1 MNHKTKPIH
10 AFYQA
15 KERTAFDQGEHD
27 FLQFQAPF
35 IVEPVFHIKSK
46 FFDAS
51 MLHAAAQGSHVSVV
65 RFLLENNAS
74 ISTVNGAH
82 LTAIQI
88 AAENGHLEVVKMLH
102 KAGAVPDQTALHHA
116 AANNRLQVV
125 NFLLEV
131 GVKDECLK
139 CDGSFSWLEKT
150 EEGDQFYDDKHLIFC
165 QTALHAAAA
174 SGYNRVVSRL
184 LAEEHN
190 ALHCQDYSG
199 RSPLHE
205 AVRKNHPKIV
215 DILLDEEPRM
225 MHRKCEHWQEVDKEE
240 LRFDE
245 LGEYIYFADICHCGY
260 APLHLAARYGRH
272 QLAILL
278 LEKGAR
284 LDDRDCTGATPT
296 HVAACHNHADL
307 ILKFSDPNIGGDIN
321 AKTSNGSTPL
331 HSAAVCGAVEVID
344 YILNKRANLTAV
356 DDNGL
361 TALHY
366 SIRNT
371 KSSELNRIMFLNDS
385 VFNGTLTPVIIDRR
399 GHLSGYFS
407 EKKQIK
413 STDRLHWLD
422 TLLKLLFTGSRV
434 DAADVKGQTTLHF
447 AAQNGLA
454 DAVNVLLQMN
464 ASLEIKD
471 INGKTPLEVA
481 VENAP
486 IIPIHTSFVIGNK
499 IEDLRGSL
507 RDHEMA
513 VFLLLSYGASIGKCK
528 QKEGSLLHK
537 AILNQQPYIVQLLLL
552 KGASLRCKDSLG
564 RTPLITYLQNG
575 GKFID
580 VVLREFTLS
589 VAIHCRR
596 PFNSSLFHLLS
607 WRFPTDPGNNF
618 FHSTKCTETSQNPE
632 CGVKKGPLAVAIE
645 SHPEKEKIISSC
657 FDTEGFTP
665 LHRAAQGANLV
676 AIRYLLAIGAND
688 STLSPHG
695 LDALTLAVLHAGRRR
710 LWERNKLVW
719 VDSDFHHRLK
729 GEETAIELLRHAVKS
744 RGNKIRCDASKAELT
759 LYHLAASRG
768 LLKFI
773 EVIFSERDLHQL
785 DVDCANTDGIT
796 PMYLAKLF
804 KQNEELEGQGNPWE
818 QVIQIIKRHGGKM
831 RYPKKMA
838 EYSIV
843 CNGVYGWRVY
853 IRFET

>member
-139 CDGSFSWLEKT
+139 CDGSFSRLEKT

-165 QTALHAAAA
+165 ETALHAAAA

-215 DILLDEEPRM
+215 DILLDKEPQM
-225 MHRKCEHWQEVDKEE
+225 MHRKCEHWQEVGKEE

-245 LGEYIYFADICHCGY
+245 LGEYFADICYCGY

-278 LEKGAR
+278 MKKGAR
-284 LDDRDCTGATPT
+284 PDDRDCTGATPV

-307 ILKFSDPNIGGDIN
+307 ILTFSRPNIGGDIN

-331 HSAAVCGAVEVID
+331 HSAAACGAVEVID
-344 YILNKRANLTAV
+344 YILHRRANLTAV
-356 DDNGL
+356 DDSGL

-366 SIRNT
+366 SIRNI
-371 KSSELNRIMFLNDS
+371 KSGELNRIMFLNDS
-385 VFNGTLTPVIIDRR
+385 VFNGTLTPVIIDRC
-399 GHLSGYFS
+399 GYLSGFFS
-407 EKKQIK
+407 EEKQIK

-422 TLLKLLFTGSRV
+422 TLLKLLFTGSGV
-434 DAADVKGQTTLHF
+434 DAADIDGQTTLHV

-454 DAVNVLLQMN
+454 DAVNVL
-464 ASLEIKD
+464 SSDE
-471 INGKTPLEVA
+471 
-481 VENAP
+481 
-486 IIPIHTSFVIGNK
+486 
-499 IEDLRGSL
+499 R
-507 RDHEMA
+507 
-513 VFLLLSYGASIGKCK
+513 
-528 QKEGSLLHK
+528 
-537 AILNQQPYIVQLLLL
+537 
-552 KGASLRCKDSLG
+552 
-564 RTPLITYLQNG
+564 ITG
-575 GKFID
+575 D
-580 VVLREFTLS
+580 
-589 VAIHCRR
+589 
-596 PFNSSLFHLLS
+596 
-607 WRFPTDPGNNF
+607 
-618 FHSTKCTETSQNPE
+618 
-632 CGVKKGPLAVAIE
+632 
-645 SHPEKEKIISSC
+645 
-657 FDTEGFTP
+657 
-665 LHRAAQGANLV
+665 
-676 AIRYLLAIGAND
+676 
-688 STLSPHG
+688 
-695 LDALTLAVLHAGRRR
+695 
-710 LWERNKLVW
+710 
-719 VDSDFHHRLK
+719 
-729 GEETAIELLRHAVKS
+729 
-744 RGNKIRCDASKAELT
+744 
-759 LYHLAASRG
+759 
-768 LLKFI
+768 
-773 EVIFSERDLHQL
+773 
-785 DVDCANTDGIT
+785 
-796 PMYLAKLF
+796 
-804 KQNEELEGQGNPWE
+804 
-818 QVIQIIKRHGGKM
+818 KRHKWQATVGG
-831 RYPKKMA
+831 R
-838 EYSIV
+838 
-843 CNGVYGWRVY
+843 C
-853 IRFET
+853 